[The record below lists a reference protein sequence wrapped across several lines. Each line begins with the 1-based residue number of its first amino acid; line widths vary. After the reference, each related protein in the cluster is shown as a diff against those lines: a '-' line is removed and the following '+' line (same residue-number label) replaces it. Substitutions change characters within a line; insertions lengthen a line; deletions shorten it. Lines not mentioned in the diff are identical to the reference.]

1 MAEAMGRREKK
12 KILSRQAIL
21 KAAQGQFATRGYR
34 ETSVADIMEAA
45 DLGTGTFY
53 NYFQSKEEVLLAL
66 LGDSLEEVE
75 GAVRKSRE
83 QGDTAVETL
92 AAGIKAT
99 AAFLDENRYV
109 LPLFLSATER
119 AAEPH
124 HQGMGHPGEGN
135 GPATPG
141 FKAIFEEVI
150 SQGQLAGEIR
160 DDVPAELIA
169 ETLHSIYQAA
179 AFSKLDIPFRE
190 NVRMKTCLLLNGI
203 RREKQDYVQESALY

>member
-66 LGDSLEEVE
+66 LGDSMEEVE
-75 GAVRKSRE
+75 GAVRQSRE

-92 AAGIKAT
+92 AAGVKAT

-124 HQGMGHPGEGN
+124 HGEASHP
-135 GPATPG
+135 TPG
-141 FKAIFEEVI
+141 FKAIFEEI
-150 SQGQLAGEIR
+150 ICQGQETGEIR
-160 DDVPAELIA
+160 ADVPPELIA
-169 ETLHSIYQAA
+169 EMLHSIYQAA
-179 AFSKLDIPFRE
+179 AFSKLDIPFRD
-190 NVRMKTCLLLNGI
+190 NVAMKTCLLLNGI
-203 RREKQDYVQESALY
+203 KK